1 MPIETLPWDP
11 ANNLTSDTAR
21 KAYFEAALEDGDPH
35 LIAAALGDIAR
46 SKGVSSLARESGLS
60 RDAIYKT
67 FHAEGN
73 PTLGSVSKLAAAL
86 GYRLSVTEIAKP

>member
-1 MPIETLPWDP
+1 MTIETLPWDP
-11 ANNLTSDTAR
+11 VEHLTSDMAR
-21 KAYFEAALEDGDPH
+21 KAYLEAAFAEGDPK

-46 SKGVSSLARESGLS
+46 SKGVSLLARESGLS

-73 PTLGSVSKLAAAL
+73 PTLGSVTKLAAAL
-86 GYRLSVTEIAKP
+86 GYRLSVSEITKP